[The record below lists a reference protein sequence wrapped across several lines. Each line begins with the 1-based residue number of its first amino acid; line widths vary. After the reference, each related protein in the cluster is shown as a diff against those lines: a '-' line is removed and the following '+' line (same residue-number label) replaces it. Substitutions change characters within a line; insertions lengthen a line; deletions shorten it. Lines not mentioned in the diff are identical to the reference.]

1 MHNGEDDVAIER
13 GIIQLC
19 EMLKYIQECPNELQE
34 KFMEISPNLP
44 TDSEI
49 EMIKSFQVMIYKLI
63 VLSFDY

>member
-1 MHNGEDDVAIER
+1 MHKGEDDVVIER

-19 EMLKYIQECPNELQE
+19 EMLKYIQECPYELKE

-49 EMIKSFQVMIYKLI
+49 EMIKSFQVMIYKLT